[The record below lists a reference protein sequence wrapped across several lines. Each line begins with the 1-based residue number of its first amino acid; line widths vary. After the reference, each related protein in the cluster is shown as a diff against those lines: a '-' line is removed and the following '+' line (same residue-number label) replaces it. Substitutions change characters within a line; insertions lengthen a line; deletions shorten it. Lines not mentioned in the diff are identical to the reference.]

1 MGAELSAPLQQ
12 QQQEQS
18 PPQVK
23 QERQEP
29 AKEEQDQKVIFER
42 YIEPQGTKIEVEP
55 TEVAVSDDII
65 KKKEKAKVNNKTKIQ

>member
-12 QQQEQS
+12 QQEQS
-18 PPQVK
+18 PPQEK
-23 QERQEP
+23 QEKQDP
-29 AKEEQDQKVIFER
+29 AKEDQDQKVIFER

-65 KKKEKAKVNNKTKIQ
+65 KKKEKAKVSNKTKIQ

>member
-12 QQQEQS
+12 EQS
-18 PPQVK
+18 PPQEK
-23 QERQEP
+23 QEKQEP
-29 AKEEQDQKVIFER
+29 AKEDQDQKVIFER

-65 KKKEKAKVNNKTKIQ
+65 KKKEKAKVSNKTKIQ

>member
-1 MGAELSAPLQQ
+1 MGAELSAPL

-23 QERQEP
+23 QEKQDP
-29 AKEEQDQKVIFER
+29 AKEDQDQKVIFER